1 MHDDGRPLPP
11 STFDLDKLQRYGE
24 MTACGPT
31 PCGREEVLF
40 LVGRARRTQ
49 ALEELVVALM
59 QHMPPSVTVTLPE
72 RHLAVLDGLWPARTA
87 QVCPPF
93 AEGGVFDMT
102 GGNGERIRIADT
114 GAQIEQAL
122 AAGRKGARS

>member
-1 MHDDGRPLPP
+1 MPDDCRPAPAAE
-11 STFDLDKLQRYGE
+11 FDLDKLQRYGE

-59 QHMPPSVTVTLPE
+59 QHMPPAVTVTLPE

-87 QVCPPF
+87 LVCPPLPPVV
-93 AEGGVFDMT
+93 EGGPFDVA

-114 GAQIEQAL
+114 GAQL
-122 AAGRKGARS
+122 